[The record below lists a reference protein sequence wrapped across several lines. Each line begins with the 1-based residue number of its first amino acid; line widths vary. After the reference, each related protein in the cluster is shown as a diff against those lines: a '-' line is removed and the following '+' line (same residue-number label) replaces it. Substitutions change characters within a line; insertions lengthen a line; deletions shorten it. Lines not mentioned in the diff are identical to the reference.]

1 MDCAGL
7 LFTGGASRRLGVDK
21 ATLLVAGERLVDRAG
36 RLLGE
41 VCAPVLEVGPGHGG
55 LASVREDPPGAG
67 PLAALVAG
75 AAALVARGHAGP
87 TLALAVDLPSVDAAL
102 LRWLVEHEAPST
114 VVPIVDGTPQVLC
127 ARYGA
132 DALAAAPTLLA
143 AGARSLRALLDVV
156 PVHEAG
162 ASEWGAMATAGTFA
176 DVDTPADAAR
186 AGLEL
191 PG

>member
-21 ATLLVAGERLVDRAG
+21 ATLLVRGERLVDRAG

-41 VCAPVLEVGPGHGG
+41 VCAPVLEVGPGHGA

-75 AAALVARGHAGP
+75 AAALIERGHAGP
-87 TLALAVDLPSVDAAL
+87 TVALAVDLPFVDAAL

-132 DALAAAPTLLA
+132 EALAAAPALLA
-143 AGARSLRALLDVV
+143 SGARSLRALLDVV
-156 PVHEAG
+156 SVHEAG
-162 ASEWGAMATAGTFA
+162 ESEWGAYASTDAFA
-176 DVDTPADAAR
+176 DVDTPADATR